1 MVAYGIMYTLDDMY
15 GSFLDMNLKTEEQC
29 SVKL

>member
-15 GSFLDMNLKTEEQC
+15 GSFLDMNLKREEQN
-29 SVKL
+29 SVQV